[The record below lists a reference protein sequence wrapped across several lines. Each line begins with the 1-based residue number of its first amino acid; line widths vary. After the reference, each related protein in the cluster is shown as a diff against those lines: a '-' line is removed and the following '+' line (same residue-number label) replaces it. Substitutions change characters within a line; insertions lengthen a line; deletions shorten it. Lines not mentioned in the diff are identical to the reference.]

1 MHKVYRTDI
10 DGIRGIAVISVIL
23 FHLGYLQNGYLGVDI
38 FFVISG
44 YLITSIV
51 FREVNENNFSIL
63 KFYERRIR
71 RILPLVFFTTLT
83 AFLLGL
89 FLMLP
94 DDLENLCQSI
104 FASNLSAN
112 NILMYI
118 TSSDYWAVNNDYK
131 PLMHT
136 WSLGVE
142 EQFYL
147 LYPIIFFVFKNNKKK
162 FIFPLLVILTSI
174 SLFLFFTS
182 NDYSLKFYFLQFRFF
197 ELSIGGI
204 CAIYFA
210 KNKINISLPCSQYFL
225 YSLLF
230 FIVFLLFFKT
240 ITSNDVKLILVTIF
254 SAGVLVLGEF
264 HYQNDTFYKKVLTNR
279 LLVGVGKISFSL
291 YMWHQIIFAFARYCL
306 IEEMTVSYALLLIVL
321 VIVLSISTYY
331 FIEKPFRDRSFIK
344 TKPLLIIVGSLF
356 LITSVGSFYVY
367 AIGGIIKD
375 VPELG
380 LKASS
385 LSGELNFFDSQ
396 NNIHI
401 KYNEDIRALDKGFV
415 QNEKIKV
422 LVIGNSFARDFTNV
436 LLESSFNNK
445 IELSYFDYHN
455 KKSNKETIARFNDA
469 DFIFIANDFLFTK
482 KLFKELELE
491 YKIDSKK
498 IWVVGTKDFGNS
510 NGVFYNKKN
519 ESDDCSKYRTFMKKD
534 ISDLNNRLKDEWGSR
549 YIDLIALVA
558 DSQNKVLVFTPD
570 CKFISQDTV
579 HLTKYGASFFAVLL
593 EKKLLKLFDFNEEIS
608 N

>member
-1 MHKVYRTDI
+1 MHKTYRTDI
-10 DGIRGIAVISVIL
+10 DGIRGLAVISVIL

-51 FREVNENNFSIL
+51 FREVNENTFSIL

-71 RILPLVFFTTLT
+71 RILPLVLFITLI

-118 TSSDYWAVNNDYK
+118 TSSDYWAVKNDYK

-162 FIFPLLVILTSI
+162 FIFPLLVILTCI
-174 SLFLFFTS
+174 SLFFFFAS
-182 NDYSLKFYFLQFRFF
+182 KDYSLKFYFLQFRFF

-210 KNKINISLPCSQYFL
+210 KSKVIKSLPYSQYFL
-225 YSLLF
+225 YSFLF
-230 FIVFLLFFKT
+230 FLLFLLFFKT
-240 ITSNDVKLILVTIF
+240 ITSNDIKLILVTFF
-254 SAGVLVLGEF
+254 SAGVLVLGEL
-264 HYQNDTFYKKVLTNR
+264 HYQNDIFYKNLLTNS

-291 YMWHQIIFAFARYCL
+291 YMWHQIIFAFTRYCL
-306 IEEMTVSYALLLIVL
+306 IEEMTVPFALLLIIL
-321 VIVLSISTYY
+321 VIILSISTYY
-331 FIEKPFRDRSFIK
+331 FIENPFRDRTFIK
-344 TKPLLIIVGSLF
+344 TKPLLIIIGSLF
-356 LITSVGSFYVY
+356 LITSAASFYVY
-367 AIGGIIKD
+367 SIGGIIKD

-385 LSGELNFFDSQ
+385 LSGKLNFFDSQ

-401 KYNEDIRALDKGFV
+401 KYNEDIRVLDKAFV

-436 LLESSFNNK
+436 LLESSFKNK
-445 IELSYFDYHN
+445 IELSYFDYHK
-455 KKSNKETIARFNDA
+455 KKSNEETIARFNNA
-469 DFIFIANDFLFTK
+469 DFIFIANDFIFTEK
-482 KLFKELELE
+482 SFKELELK

-498 IWVVGTKDFGNS
+498 IWIVGTKDFGNS

-519 ESDDCSKYRTFMKKD
+519 ESEDCGKYRTFMKKGVAG
-534 ISDLNNRLKDEWGSR
+534 LNNKLKTEWGNR

-558 DSQNKVLVFTPD
+558 DSENKVLVFTPN

-579 HLTKYGASFFAVLL
+579 HLTKDGASFFAALL
-593 EKKLLKLFDFNEEIS
+593 EKRLLNLFGFN
-608 N
+608 